1 MAKEEISNSSV
12 NVYSSKFT
20 EIYIVIIQ
28 NDIMVEYTHRVLRTP
43 FHRVHNSQLT
53 RQYSKLS
60 FSVTFNTEKK

>member
-28 NDIMVEYTHRVLRTP
+28 MIMVEYTHRVLRTP

>member
-28 NDIMVEYTHRVLRTP
+28 MI
-43 FHRVHNSQLT
+43 
-53 RQYSKLS
+53 
-60 FSVTFNTEKK
+60 